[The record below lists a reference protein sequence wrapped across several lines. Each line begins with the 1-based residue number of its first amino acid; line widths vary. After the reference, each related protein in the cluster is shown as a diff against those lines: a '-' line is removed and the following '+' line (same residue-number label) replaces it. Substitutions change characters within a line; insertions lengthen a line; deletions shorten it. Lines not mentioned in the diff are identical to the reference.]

1 MDEDVRKRIL
11 DLMKKNNISY
21 GELSKRTNLS
31 KSTLQRYIA
40 NENSRLPID
49 RVQKIAKGLNTTP
62 AYLMGWE
69 DVTANEDKEIVNYFL
84 SLGDKLSDGVEDMTQ
99 EELAVKCLLNTC
111 VYDIIKSHGEY
122 RFFGKCSQISAI
134 SKEDVNNLV
143 NKAVEV
149 LDLVATKLDY
159 ECHEKI
165 IKSLNELEK
174 HE

>member
-1 MDEDVRKRIL
+1 MHIGEKIKKRREELGLSQEELAKKLGYSSRSTINKIEKGINDITQSKIVAFANAL
-11 DLMKKNNISY
+11 D
-21 GELSKRTNLS
+21 
-31 KSTLQRYIA
+31 
-40 NENSRLPID
+40 
-49 RVQKIAKGLNTTP
+49 TTP

-69 DVTANEDKEIVNYFL
+69 DIVADEDKEIVNHFL
-84 SLGDKLSDGVEDMTQ
+84 SFGDKLSDGVEDMTR
-99 EELAVKCLLNTC
+99 EELAIKCLLNVC
-111 VYDIIKSHGEY
+111 GYDIIKSHGKY
-122 RFFGKCSQISAI
+122 HLFGKFSQISAI
-134 SKEDVNNLV
+134 EKEVVNNLI